1 MDTLI
6 VKYKVIPQNYEI
18 IEILSENFAI
28 IYADISIVENDEN
41 IIQYEIPSKA
51 YPMLAESKE
60 RSCITIGGNNVGGLS
75 GKGVIIGIID
85 SGITYNHN
93 EFGSR
98 IIYIWDIPSNKV
110 YTQDEINQGIDFQ
123 DINGHGTAVAG
134 IATGNSGVAYG
145 ADIIAVAI
153 GRGSSDDIMQGIKF
167 IEDKSRE
174 INKPFVINI
183 SYGTN
188 FGSHN
193 GQSLFEQYID
203 EVSENNVASIVIAS
217 GNEGDKSHHYS
228 GKGSRAVE
236 FNVGN
241 SIRSVTLEM
250 WKNYLYNAT
259 VEIISPNGD
268 TTSVLSGRDILY
280 NQILQNTHIEV
291 NIQIPTP
298 SIVEEK
304 ITITL
309 SGKDFVDS
317 GIWKLNIVTNDN
329 LEYDIWLPVSEGV
342 DENTIF
348 LAPDINT
355 TLTIP
360 STAFRAITVGGYNSN
375 NYTIAPFSGRG
386 NTREVVFTK
395 PDVVAPAVNIRSASN
410 TGAYDYFTGTSF
422 AAPFVSGVV
431 ALLMEWGIVN
441 KNDNKMYGE
450 RVKAL
455 IRRYAI
461 RDANRQYPNREWGY
475 GRLCFKNIYDNLGG
489 ISAMNVNNEALS
501 EDFVSVIIEKS
512 DENYRSLV
520 NADTATCVLEYGNYI
535 ILYLKISNYEL
546 LLTNPQVG
554 SGIRSATPTILGL
567 LDNNYTIP
575 NNLISVQNL
584 PTEDYKGNGVL
595 VGIADTGIDI
605 NDDAF
610 KYENGDS
617 RIYSMW
623 IQDDEEQSDSV
634 CFGREYTR
642 EELTEGNINIK
653 GDTLHGTNMAK
664 AVQKVAPNV
673 EFVIVKLKNAK
684 NYYKRQL
691 GISEDT
697 QAFESSDLMLAI
709 DYILKKSA
717 EAKKPTSIVIGLGS
731 NQGGH
736 DGFNILESYLS
747 QISVNNGISIVTA
760 TGNEA
765 LSGRHT
771 SFEINTDI
779 GYEDVEINVGENT
792 KDFALWIW
800 SDITDRVDVAIIPPL
815 GNDIGRIEARNNFI
829 NTYKINIT
837 DTTVRVEYRIPLY
850 RTSSQVTMIYIE
862 KAVSGIWTIRVYGNT
877 VLGKI
882 NCWLP
887 ITEFASD
894 LKFLSPNVNTTLVSP
909 STAFNVMTVGGYDTI
924 NNKMIPSSGRGP
936 TRDGR
941 LKPDFVAPT
950 NYSTSISAAISA
962 GVAALLLEWG
972 IVRANNLNLNTIS
985 IKSYIMQGAVPLSSG
1000 DIVPNNIWGYGAIN
1014 LYNIFDKL

>member
-1 MDTLI
+1 MNTLI
-6 VKYKVIPQNYEI
+6 VKYKTIPQNYNI
-18 IEILSENFAI
+18 LEILSENFAI
-28 IYADISIVENDEN
+28 IYADINIVKNDEN
-41 IIQYEIPSKA
+41 IIQYEIPIKTH
-51 YPMLAESKE
+51 PMLAESKE
-60 RSCITIGGNNVGGLS
+60 KSCITIGGNNVGGLS
-75 GKGVIIGIID
+75 GKGVIVGIID
-85 SGITYNHN
+85 SGITYNHR
-93 EFGSR
+93 EFGNR
-98 IIYIWDIPSNKV
+98 IIYIWDIPLNRV
-110 YTQDEINQGIDFQ
+110 YNQEEINQGIDFS

-134 IATGNSGVAYG
+134 IATGSSGIAYG
-145 ADIIAVAI
+145 AEIIAVAI
-153 GRGSSDDIMQGIKF
+153 GRGSSEDIMKGIKF

-174 INKPFVINI
+174 LNKPFVINI

-203 EVSENNVASIVIAS
+203 EVCENNVASIVVAS

-228 GKGSRAVE
+228 GKGNSTVE

-241 SIRSVTLEM
+241 SIKTVSLEM

-259 VEIISPNGD
+259 IEIISPNGD

-280 NQILQNTHIEV
+280 SQILQNTNIEV

-298 SIVEEK
+298 NIVEEK

-309 SGKDFVDS
+309 NGKNFVDS
-317 GIWKLNIVTNDN
+317 GIWKLVIDTNEN

-348 LAPDINT
+348 LSPNIYT

-386 NTREVVFTK
+386 NTREVVFSK

-410 TGAYDYFTGTSF
+410 TGGYDFFTGTSF

-441 KNDNKMYGE
+441 KNDSQMYGE
-450 RVKAL
+450 RIKAL

-461 RDANRQYPNREWGY
+461 RDTTRQYPNREWGY

-489 ISAMNVNNEALS
+489 ISAMNVSNEALS
-501 EDFVSVIIEKS
+501 EDYVSLIVERS
-512 DENYRSLV
+512 DETYRSLV
-520 NADTATCVLEYGNYI
+520 NSDTVTCVLEYGNYI
-535 ILYLKISNYEL
+535 VLFVKISNYEL

-554 SGIRSATPTILGL
+554 SGIRSATPIILGL
-567 LDNNYTIP
+567 IDRNYTIP
-575 NNLISVQNL
+575 DNLISVQNL
-584 PTEDYKGNGVL
+584 PAEYRGNGVL

-605 NDDAF
+605 NDSAF

-623 IQDDEEQSDSV
+623 VQDDDEQSESV

-642 EELTEGNINIK
+642 EEITEGNINIE

-664 AVQKVAPNV
+664 AVQKVAPDV

-691 GISEDT
+691 GIDENIP
-697 QAFESSDLMLAI
+697 AFESSDLMLAI
-709 DYILKKSA
+709 DYILKKSS
-717 EAKKPTSIVIGLGS
+717 EAKKPTSIVIGIGS

-736 DGFNILESYLS
+736 DGLNILESYLS
-747 QISVNNGISIVTA
+747 QIAINNGISIITA

-771 SFEINTDI
+771 SFEINTDK
-779 GYEDVEINVGENT
+779 GYEDVEINVGQNT
-792 KDFALWIW
+792 KNFALWIW

-815 GNDIGRIEARNNFI
+815 GNSIGRIEARNNFI

-850 RTSSQVTMIYIE
+850 RTSSQVTMIYVD

-894 LKFLSPNVNTTLVSP
+894 IKFLSPNVNTTLVTP
-909 STAFNVMTVGGYDTI
+909 STAFNVMSVGGYDTI
-924 NNKMIPSSGRGP
+924 SNKMIPSSGRGP

-950 NYSTSISAAISA
+950 NYSTSISASISA

-972 IVRANNLNLNTIS
+972 IVRANNFNLNTIS

-1000 DIVPNNIWGYGAIN
+1000 DITPNNIWGYGAIN
-1014 LYNIFDKL
+1014 LYNAFDKL

>member
-1 MDTLI
+1 M
-6 VKYKVIPQNYEI
+6 
-18 IEILSENFAI
+18 
-28 IYADISIVENDEN
+28 
-41 IIQYEIPSKA
+41 
-51 YPMLAESKE
+51 
-60 RSCITIGGNNVGGLS
+60 S
-75 GKGVIIGIID
+75 GKGVIVGIID
-85 SGITYNHN
+85 SGITYNHR
-93 EFGSR
+93 EFGNR
-98 IIYIWDIPSNKV
+98 IIYIWDIPLNRV
-110 YTQDEINQGIDFQ
+110 YNQEEINQGIDFS

-134 IATGNSGVAYG
+134 IAAGSSGIAYG
-145 ADIIAVAI
+145 ADIIVVAI
-153 GRGSSDDIMQGIKF
+153 GRGSSDDIMKGIKF

-174 INKPFVINI
+174 LNKPFVINI

-203 EVSENNVASIVIAS
+203 EVCENNVASIVVAS

-228 GKGSRAVE
+228 GKGNSTVE

-241 SIRSVTLEM
+241 SIKTVSLEM

-259 VEIISPNGD
+259 IEIISPNGD

-280 NQILQNTHIEV
+280 SQILQNTNIEV

-298 SIVEEK
+298 NIVEEK

-309 SGKDFVDS
+309 NGKNFVDS
-317 GIWKLNIVTNDN
+317 GIWKLVIDTNEN

-348 LAPDINT
+348 LSPNIYT

-386 NTREVVFTK
+386 NTREVVFSK

-410 TGAYDYFTGTSF
+410 TGGYDFFTGTSF

-441 KNDNKMYGE
+441 KNDSQMYGE
-450 RVKAL
+450 RIKAL

-461 RDANRQYPNREWGY
+461 RDTTRQYPNREWGY

-489 ISAMNVNNEALS
+489 ISAMNVSNEALS
-501 EDFVSVIIEKS
+501 EDYVSLIVERS
-512 DENYRSLV
+512 DETYRSLV
-520 NADTATCVLEYGNYI
+520 NSDTVTCVLEYGNYI
-535 ILYLKISNYEL
+535 VLFVKISNYEL

-554 SGIRSATPTILGL
+554 SGIRSATPIILGL
-567 LDNNYTIP
+567 IDRNYTIP
-575 NNLISVQNL
+575 DNLISVQNL
-584 PTEDYKGNGVL
+584 PAEYRGNGVL

-605 NDDAF
+605 NDSAF

-623 IQDDEEQSDSV
+623 VQDDDEQSESV

-642 EELTEGNINIK
+642 EEITEGNINIE

-664 AVQKVAPNV
+664 AVQKVAPDV

-691 GISEDT
+691 GIDENIP
-697 QAFESSDLMLAI
+697 AFESSDLMLAI
-709 DYILKKSA
+709 DYILKKSS
-717 EAKKPTSIVIGLGS
+717 EAKKPTSIVIGIGS

-736 DGFNILESYLS
+736 DGLNILESYLS
-747 QISVNNGISIVTA
+747 QIAINNGISIITA

-771 SFEINTDI
+771 SFEINTDK
-779 GYEDVEINVGENT
+779 GYEDVEINVGQNT
-792 KDFALWIW
+792 KNFALWIW

-815 GNDIGRIEARNNFI
+815 GNSIGRIEARNNFI

-850 RTSSQVTMIYIE
+850 RTSSQVTMIYVD

-894 LKFLSPNVNTTLVSP
+894 IKFLSPNVNTTLVTP
-909 STAFNVMTVGGYDTI
+909 STAFNVMSVGGYDTI
-924 NNKMIPSSGRGP
+924 SNKMIPSSGRGP
-936 TRDGR
+936 TKDGR

-950 NYSTSISAAISA
+950 NYSTSISASISA

-972 IVRANNLNLNTIS
+972 IVRANNFNLNTIS

-1000 DIVPNNIWGYGAIN
+1000 DITPNNIWGYGAIN
-1014 LYNIFDKL
+1014 LYNAFDKL

>member
-1 MDTLI
+1 MNTLI
-6 VKYKVIPQNYEI
+6 VKYKTIPQNYNI
-18 IEILSENFAI
+18 LEILSENFAI
-28 IYADISIVENDEN
+28 IYADINIVKNDEN
-41 IIQYEIPSKA
+41 IIQYEIPIKTH
-51 YPMLAESKE
+51 PMLAESKE
-60 RSCITIGGNNVGGLS
+60 KSCITIGGNNVGGLS
-75 GKGVIIGIID
+75 GKGVIVGIID
-85 SGITYNHN
+85 SGITYNHR
-93 EFGSR
+93 EFGNR
-98 IIYIWDIPSNKV
+98 IIYIWDIPLNRV
-110 YTQDEINQGIDFQ
+110 YNQEEINQGIDFS

-134 IATGNSGVAYG
+134 IAAGSSGIAYG
-145 ADIIAVAI
+145 ADIIVVAI
-153 GRGSSDDIMQGIKF
+153 GRGSSDDIMKGIKF

-174 INKPFVINI
+174 LNKPFVINI

-203 EVSENNVASIVIAS
+203 EVCENNVASIVVAS

-228 GKGSRAVE
+228 GKGNSTVE

-241 SIRSVTLEM
+241 SIKTVSLEM

-259 VEIISPNGD
+259 IEIISPNGD

-280 NQILQNTHIEV
+280 SQILQNTNIEV

-298 SIVEEK
+298 NIVEEK

-309 SGKDFVDS
+309 NGKNFVDS
-317 GIWKLNIVTNDN
+317 GIWKLVIDTNEN

-348 LAPDINT
+348 LSPNIYT

-386 NTREVVFTK
+386 NTREVVFSK

-410 TGAYDYFTGTSF
+410 TGGYDFFTGTSF

-441 KNDNKMYGE
+441 KNDSQMYGE
-450 RVKAL
+450 RIKAL

-461 RDANRQYPNREWGY
+461 RDTTRQYPNREWGY

-489 ISAMNVNNEALS
+489 ISAMNVSNEALS
-501 EDFVSVIIEKS
+501 EDYVSLIVERS
-512 DENYRSLV
+512 DETYRSLV
-520 NADTATCVLEYGNYI
+520 NSDTVTCVLEYGNYI
-535 ILYLKISNYEL
+535 VLFVKISNYEL

-554 SGIRSATPTILGL
+554 SGIRSATPIILGL
-567 LDNNYTIP
+567 IDRNYTIP
-575 NNLISVQNL
+575 DNLISVQNL
-584 PTEDYKGNGVL
+584 PAEYRGNGVL

-605 NDDAF
+605 NDSAF

-623 IQDDEEQSDSV
+623 VQDDDEQSESV

-642 EELTEGNINIK
+642 EEITEGNINIE

-664 AVQKVAPNV
+664 AVQKVAPDV

-691 GISEDT
+691 GIDENIP
-697 QAFESSDLMLAI
+697 AFESSDLMLAI
-709 DYILKKSA
+709 DYILKKSS
-717 EAKKPTSIVIGLGS
+717 EAKKPTSIVIGIGS

-736 DGFNILESYLS
+736 DGLNILESYLS
-747 QISVNNGISIVTA
+747 QIAINNGISIITA

-771 SFEINTDI
+771 SFEINTDK
-779 GYEDVEINVGENT
+779 GYEDVEINVGQNT
-792 KDFALWIW
+792 KNFALWIW

-815 GNDIGRIEARNNFI
+815 GNSIGRIEARNNFI

-850 RTSSQVTMIYIE
+850 RTSSQVTMIYVD

-894 LKFLSPNVNTTLVSP
+894 IKFLSPNVNTTLVTP
-909 STAFNVMTVGGYDTI
+909 STAFNVMSVGGYDTI
-924 NNKMIPSSGRGP
+924 SNKMIPSSGRGP

-950 NYSTSISAAISA
+950 NYSTSISASISA

-972 IVRANNLNLNTIS
+972 IVRANNFNLNTIS
-985 IKSYIMQGAVPLSSG
+985 IKSYIMQGAVLLSSG
-1000 DIVPNNIWGYGAIN
+1000 DITPNNIWGYGAIN
-1014 LYNIFDKL
+1014 LYNAFDKL

>member
-1 MDTLI
+1 MNTLI
-6 VKYKVIPQNYEI
+6 VKYKTLPQNYNI
-18 IEILSENFAI
+18 LEILSENFAI
-28 IYADISIVENDEN
+28 IYADINIVKNDEN
-41 IIQYEIPSKA
+41 IIQYEIPIKT

-60 RSCITIGGNNVGGLS
+60 KSCITIGGNNVGGLS
-75 GKGVIIGIID
+75 GKGVIVGIID
-85 SGITYNHN
+85 SGITYNHR
-93 EFGSR
+93 EFGNR
-98 IIYIWDIPSNKV
+98 IIYIWDIPLNRV
-110 YTQDEINQGIDFQ
+110 YNQEEINQGIDFS

-134 IATGNSGVAYG
+134 IAAGSSGIAYG
-145 ADIIAVAI
+145 AEIIAVAI
-153 GRGSSDDIMQGIKF
+153 GRGSSEDIMKGIKF

-174 INKPFVINI
+174 LNKPFVINI

-203 EVSENNVASIVIAS
+203 EVCENNVASIVVAS

-228 GKGSRAVE
+228 GKGNSTVE

-241 SIRSVTLEM
+241 SIKTVSLEM

-259 VEIISPNGD
+259 IEIISPNGD

-280 NQILQNTHIEV
+280 SQILQNTNIEV

-298 SIVEEK
+298 NIVEEK

-309 SGKDFVDS
+309 NGKNFVDS
-317 GIWKLNIVTNDN
+317 GIWKLVIDTNEN

-348 LAPDINT
+348 LSPNIYT

-386 NTREVVFTK
+386 NTREVVFSK

-410 TGAYDYFTGTSF
+410 TGGYDFFTGTSF

-441 KNDNKMYGE
+441 KNDSQMYGE
-450 RVKAL
+450 RIKAL

-461 RDANRQYPNREWGY
+461 RDTTRQYPNREWGY

-489 ISAMNVNNEALS
+489 ISAMNVSNEALS
-501 EDFVSVIIEKS
+501 EDYVSLIVERS
-512 DENYRSLV
+512 DETYRSLV
-520 NADTATCVLEYGNYI
+520 NSDTATCVLEYGNYI
-535 ILYLKISNYEL
+535 VLFVKISNYEL

-554 SGIRSATPTILGL
+554 SGIRSATPIILGL
-567 LDNNYTIP
+567 IDRNYTIP
-575 NNLISVQNL
+575 DNLISVQNL
-584 PTEDYKGNGVL
+584 PAEYRGNGVL

-605 NDDAF
+605 NDSAF

-623 IQDDEEQSDSV
+623 VQDDDEQSESV

-642 EELTEGNINIK
+642 EEITEGNINIE

-664 AVQKVAPNV
+664 AVQKVAPDV

-691 GISEDT
+691 GIDENIP
-697 QAFESSDLMLAI
+697 AFESSDLMLAI
-709 DYILKKSA
+709 DYILKKSS
-717 EAKKPTSIVIGLGS
+717 EAKKPTSIVIGIGS

-736 DGFNILESYLS
+736 DGLNILESYLS
-747 QISVNNGISIVTA
+747 QIAINNGISIITA

-771 SFEINTDI
+771 SFEINTDK
-779 GYEDVEINVGENT
+779 GYEDVEINVGQNT
-792 KDFALWIW
+792 KNFALWIW

-815 GNDIGRIEARNNFI
+815 GNSIGRIEARNNFI

-850 RTSSQVTMIYIE
+850 RTSSQVTMIYVD

-894 LKFLSPNVNTTLVSP
+894 IKFLSPNVNTTLVTP
-909 STAFNVMTVGGYDTI
+909 STAFNVMSVGGYDTI
-924 NNKMIPSSGRGP
+924 SNKMIPSSGRGP

-950 NYSTSISAAISA
+950 NYSTSISASISA

-972 IVRANNLNLNTIS
+972 IVRANNFNLNTIS
-985 IKSYIMQGAVPLSSG
+985 IKSYIMQGAVLLSSG
-1000 DIVPNNIWGYGAIN
+1000 DITPNNIWGYGAIN
-1014 LYNIFDKL
+1014 LYNAFDKL

>member
-1 MDTLI
+1 MNTLI
-6 VKYKVIPQNYEI
+6 VKYKTIPQNYNI
-18 IEILSENFAI
+18 LEILSENFAI
-28 IYADISIVENDEN
+28 IYADVNIVKNDEN
-41 IIQYEIPSKA
+41 IIQYEIPIKT

-60 RSCITIGGNNVGGLS
+60 KSCITIGGNNVGGLS
-75 GKGVIIGIID
+75 GKGVIVGIID
-85 SGITYNHN
+85 SGITYNHR
-93 EFGSR
+93 EFGNR
-98 IIYIWDIPSNKV
+98 IIYIWDIPLNRV
-110 YTQDEINQGIDFQ
+110 YNQEEINQGIDFS

-134 IATGNSGVAYG
+134 IAAGSSGIAYG

-153 GRGSSDDIMQGIKF
+153 GRGSSDDIMKGIKF

-174 INKPFVINI
+174 LNKPFVINI

-203 EVSENNVASIVIAS
+203 EVCENNVASIVVAS

-228 GKGSRAVE
+228 GKGNSTVE

-241 SIRSVTLEM
+241 SIKTVLLEM

-259 VEIISPNGD
+259 IEIISPNGD

-280 NQILQNTHIEV
+280 SQILQNTNIEV

-298 SIVEEK
+298 NIVEEK

-309 SGKDFVDS
+309 TGKNFVDS
-317 GIWKLNIVTNDN
+317 GIWKLVIDTNEN

-348 LAPDINT
+348 LSPNIYT

-386 NTREVVFTK
+386 NTREVVFSK

-410 TGAYDYFTGTSF
+410 TGGYDFFTGTSF
-422 AAPFVSGVV
+422 AAPFVSGVA

-441 KNDNKMYGE
+441 KNDSQMYGE
-450 RVKAL
+450 RIKAL

-461 RDANRQYPNREWGY
+461 RDTTRQYPNREWGY

-489 ISAMNVNNEALS
+489 ISAMNVSNEALS
-501 EDFVSVIIEKS
+501 EDYVSLIVERS
-512 DENYRSLV
+512 DETYRRLV
-520 NADTATCVLEYGNYI
+520 NSDTATCVLEYGNYI
-535 ILYLKISNYEL
+535 VLFIKTSNYEL

-554 SGIRSATPTILGL
+554 SGIRSATPIILGL
-567 LDNNYTIP
+567 IDRNYTIP
-575 NNLISVQNL
+575 DNLISVQNL
-584 PTEDYKGNGVL
+584 PADYRGNGVF

-605 NDDAF
+605 NDSAF

-623 IQDDEEQSDSV
+623 VQDDDEQSESV

-642 EELTEGNINIK
+642 EEITEGNKNIE

-664 AVQKVAPNV
+664 AVQKVAPDV

-691 GISEDT
+691 GIDENIP
-697 QAFESSDLMLAI
+697 AFESSDLMLAI
-709 DYILKKSA
+709 DYILKKSS
-717 EAKKPTSIVIGLGS
+717 EAKKPTSIVIGVGS

-736 DGFNILESYLS
+736 DGLNILESYLS
-747 QISVNNGISIVTA
+747 QIAINNGISIITA

-771 SFEINTDI
+771 SFEINTDK
-779 GYEDVEINVGENT
+779 GYEDVEINVGQNT
-792 KDFALWIW
+792 KNFVLWIW

-815 GNDIGRIEARNNFI
+815 GNSIGRIEARNNFI

-850 RTSSQVTMIYIE
+850 RTSSQVTMIYVD

-894 LKFLSPNVNTTLVSP
+894 IKFLSPNVNTTLVTP
-909 STAFNVMTVGGYDTI
+909 STAFNVMSVGGYDTI
-924 NNKMIPSSGRGP
+924 SNKMIPSSGRGP
-936 TRDGR
+936 TKDGR

-950 NYSTSISAAISA
+950 NYSTSISASISA

-972 IVRANNLNLNTIS
+972 IVRANNFNLNTIS

-1000 DIVPNNIWGYGAIN
+1000 DITPNNIWGYGAIN
-1014 LYNIFDKL
+1014 LYNAFDKL

>member
-1 MDTLI
+1 MNTLI
-6 VKYKVIPQNYEI
+6 VKYKTIPQNYNI
-18 IEILSENFAI
+18 LEILSENFAI
-28 IYADISIVENDEN
+28 IYADINIVKNDEN
-41 IIQYEIPSKA
+41 IIQYEIPIKT

-60 RSCITIGGNNVGGLS
+60 KSCITIGGNNVGGLS
-75 GKGVIIGIID
+75 GKGVIVGIID
-85 SGITYNHN
+85 SGITYNHR
-93 EFGSR
+93 EFGNR
-98 IIYIWDIPSNKV
+98 IIYIWDIPLNRV
-110 YTQDEINQGIDFQ
+110 YNQEEINQGIDFS

-134 IATGNSGVAYG
+134 IAAGSSGIAYG

-153 GRGSSDDIMQGIKF
+153 GRGSSDDIMKGIKF

-174 INKPFVINI
+174 LNKPFVINI

-203 EVSENNVASIVIAS
+203 EVCENNVASIVVAS

-228 GKGSRAVE
+228 GKGNSTVE

-241 SIRSVTLEM
+241 SIKTVLLEM

-259 VEIISPNGD
+259 IEIISPNGD

-280 NQILQNTHIEV
+280 SQILQNTNIEV

-298 SIVEEK
+298 NIVEEK

-309 SGKDFVDS
+309 TGKNFVDS
-317 GIWKLNIVTNDN
+317 GIWKLVIDTNEN

-348 LAPDINT
+348 LSPNIYT

-386 NTREVVFTK
+386 NTREVVFSK

-410 TGAYDYFTGTSF
+410 TGGYDFFTGTSF
-422 AAPFVSGVV
+422 AAPFVSGVA

-441 KNDNKMYGE
+441 KNDSQMYGE
-450 RVKAL
+450 RIKAL

-461 RDANRQYPNREWGY
+461 RDTTRQYPNREWGY

-489 ISAMNVNNEALS
+489 ISAMNVSNEALS
-501 EDFVSVIIEKS
+501 EDYVSLIVERS
-512 DENYRSLV
+512 DETYRRLV
-520 NADTATCVLEYGNYI
+520 NSDTATCVLEYGNYI
-535 ILYLKISNYEL
+535 VLFIKTSNYEL

-554 SGIRSATPTILGL
+554 SGIRSATPIILGL
-567 LDNNYTIP
+567 IDRNYTIP
-575 NNLISVQNL
+575 DNLISVQNL
-584 PTEDYKGNGVL
+584 PAEYRGNGVL

-605 NDDAF
+605 NDSAF

-623 IQDDEEQSDSV
+623 VQDDDEQSESV

-642 EELTEGNINIK
+642 EEITEGNKNIE

-664 AVQKVAPNV
+664 AVQKVAPDV

-691 GISEDT
+691 GIDENIP
-697 QAFESSDLMLAI
+697 AFESSDLMLAI
-709 DYILKKSA
+709 DYILKKSS
-717 EAKKPTSIVIGLGS
+717 EAKKPTSIVIGVGS

-736 DGFNILESYLS
+736 DGLNILESYLS
-747 QISVNNGISIVTA
+747 QIAINNGISIITA

-771 SFEINTDI
+771 SFEINTDK
-779 GYEDVEINVGENT
+779 GYEDVEINVGQNT
-792 KDFALWIW
+792 KNFVLWIW

-815 GNDIGRIEARNNFI
+815 GNSIGRIEARNNFI

-850 RTSSQVTMIYIE
+850 RTSSQVTMIYVD

-894 LKFLSPNVNTTLVSP
+894 IKFLSPNVNTTLVTP
-909 STAFNVMTVGGYDTI
+909 STAFNVMSVGGYDTI
-924 NNKMIPSSGRGP
+924 SNKMIPSSGRGP
-936 TRDGR
+936 TKDGR

-950 NYSTSISAAISA
+950 NYSTSISASISA

-972 IVRANNLNLNTIS
+972 IVRANNFNLNTIS

-1000 DIVPNNIWGYGAIN
+1000 DITPNNIWGYGAIN
-1014 LYNIFDKL
+1014 LYNAFDKL